1 MNQHAKGVWLCS
13 IFVIWVLSHSQV
25 LVDVAF
31 FVRLTLFAAQPS
43 NNLLAGFSDVLVL
56 CLIGIVVNVI
66 VFRHVGIVDV
76 VVVLLPALT
85 TILVVVGEGRALDK
99 RVILLSP
106 RLWWIFIRQVL
117 KHGVRTVKRLGGIAL
132 QHSLSDVGNV
142 EMTIDRPGWGHR
154 CQHQSYHDADQTRV
168 CLCSHTFWYQW
179 FCLIYDLID

>member
-1 MNQHAKGVWLCS
+1 MICQSLVNIDLEFVPSLLSEGSSDIVSLLVKNLIPQAVQALNAISVRQFESIATLVSSWQLWRETAHAVQWLHYITQEMNQHAKGVRFCS

-43 NNLLAGFSDVLVL
+43 NDLLAGLSDVLVL

-106 RLWWIFIRQVL
+106 RL
-117 KHGVRTVKRLGGIAL
+117 
-132 QHSLSDVGNV
+132 
-142 EMTIDRPGWGHR
+142 
-154 CQHQSYHDADQTRV
+154 
-168 CLCSHTFWYQW
+168 
-179 FCLIYDLID
+179 